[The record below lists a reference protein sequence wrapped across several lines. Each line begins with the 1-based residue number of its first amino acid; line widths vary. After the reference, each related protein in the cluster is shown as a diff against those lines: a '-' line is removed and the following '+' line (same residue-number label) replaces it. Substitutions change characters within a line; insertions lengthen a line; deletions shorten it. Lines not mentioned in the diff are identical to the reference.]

1 MAVQRD
7 GAVIAPPGVDVV
19 TAAAVHLKDLG
30 GKMLPNQRMK
40 LPRRSGHIWWYRSF
54 LMVAAATR
62 SLCAIR

>member
-30 GKMLPNQRMK
+30 GKVLPNQRMK
-40 LPRRSGHIWWYRSF
+40 LARRGGHSCRTKSV
-54 LMVAAATR
+54 LPVAAPPR